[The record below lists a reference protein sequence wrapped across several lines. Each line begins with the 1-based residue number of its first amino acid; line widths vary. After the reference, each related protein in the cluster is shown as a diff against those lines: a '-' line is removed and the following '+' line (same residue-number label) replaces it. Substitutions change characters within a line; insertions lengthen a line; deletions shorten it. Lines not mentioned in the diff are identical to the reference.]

1 MVEPY
6 KIIYTISEVAQILRM
21 NKNQVYGLL
30 NSGALPYLKLGSRK
44 VRGTD
49 LEQFINNYPTGERGT
64 EQ

>member
-44 VRGTD
+44 VRGAD